1 MAVPTKY
8 LQVFSEGSPFSNH
21 SFDDIGLFLCGRPQK
36 NTIVLEDA
44 GHVVCMCHQFF
55 ADVWNTEFC
64 PKGEVVAT
72 GGQKIREGWSHFA
85 VVSGHLH
92 RTNECACRCSLVQ
105 DYLKGRSCKD
115 RIGVKVCDCILVFIQ
130 AARPGSEVIQMYVK
144 GFEKGFHLPR

>member
-8 LQVFSEGSPFSNH
+8 LQVFSEGSPFPNH
-21 SFDDIGLFLCGRPQK
+21 GFDNIGLVLSGRAQK

-44 GHVVCMCHQFF
+44 GHVVCVGHQST
-55 ADVWNTEFC
+55 ADVGNTEFC

-72 GGQKIREGWSHFA
+72 GGKKIREGRSNFA

-92 RTNECACRCSLVQ
+92 RTDECACRCTLVQ

-115 RIGVKVCDCILVFIQ
+115 RISVKVCDCFLVFLQ
-130 AARPGSEVIQMYVK
+130 AARPGSEIIQRL
-144 GFEKGFHLPR
+144 GRRF